1 MPSEIPNDVKQK
13 LINDPRV
20 QEAAAKTGKDAI
32 SALQDPEV
40 QRQIMETCK
49 EKKIVEFCNDPEVQA
64 AAKKYAAL
72 AGAYVMKAGGALVAQ
87 IEQGPAG
94 IRFLCFLGSL
104 FSMANAILKLISS
117 SRIMSEPVKYVLSIY
132 QLLFSITTV
141 LFDARKCKFL
151 SETLGRGGFY
161 IFQGTLWLCFASLTD
176 ILDLAAG
183 VALVGCGGLNLLMH
197 FGGLA
202 AFQEKVSEAC
212 LKLQD
217 GHASRTPNTHVRF
230 PRLTELLRSGKALA
244 VRPVVPE
251 YGKMIGIMEA
261 QMVLGHSWTAEVTAT
276 SKALGLL
283 QWFLPY
289 VLTISALLV
298 LAVAALQPSEAFW
311 VPLLLPLLLPLQQLR
326 CRIWNRQLLQAVDK
340 AAFAD
345 AFDQLRAPLGW
356 GEDGQYFSANLVSA
370 MQALD
375 VQPGE
380 LLTSMRSRLEWKL
393 YICCTLVFVAPAVM
407 FIKIDGM
414 EAAQVPVLL
423 LCALS
428 LLAACTPGKAKWGEQ
443 CERQI

>member
-49 EKKIVEFCNDPEVQA
+49 EKFPEYADTAKTKIVEFCNDPEVQA

-141 LFDARKCKFL
+141 LFEAPPDYIAKVPGLDQYQDLLLEKCKFL

-202 AFQEKVSEAC
+202 AFQEKVKSGYE
-212 LKLQD
+212 KL
-217 GHASRTPNTHVRF
+217 G
-230 PRLTELLRSGKALA
+230 GK
-244 VRPVVPE
+244 
-251 YGKMIGIMEA
+251 
-261 QMVLGHSWTAEVTAT
+261 
-276 SKALGLL
+276 
-283 QWFLPY
+283 
-289 VLTISALLV
+289 
-298 LAVAALQPSEAFW
+298 
-311 VPLLLPLLLPLQQLR
+311 
-326 CRIWNRQLLQAVDK
+326 
-340 AAFAD
+340 
-345 AFDQLRAPLGW
+345 
-356 GEDGQYFSANLVSA
+356 
-370 MQALD
+370 
-375 VQPGE
+375 
-380 LLTSMRSRLEWKL
+380 
-393 YICCTLVFVAPAVM
+393 
-407 FIKIDGM
+407 
-414 EAAQVPVLL
+414 
-423 LCALS
+423 
-428 LLAACTPGKAKWGEQ
+428 
-443 CERQI
+443 